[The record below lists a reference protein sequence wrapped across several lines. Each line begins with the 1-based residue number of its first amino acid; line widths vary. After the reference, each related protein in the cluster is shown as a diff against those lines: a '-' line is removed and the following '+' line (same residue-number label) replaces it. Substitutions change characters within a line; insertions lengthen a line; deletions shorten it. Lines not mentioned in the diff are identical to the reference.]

1 MKGRAVILVSVRLK
15 ESDMYA
21 NILVPTDGSR
31 LSDKAVKE
39 AVMLATAGKGKVL
52 LFHVVAPYQMP
63 VYAEGMTLPS
73 VPRERALKA
82 SARRAGRIL
91 AAAEKRVRGAKVPVR
106 RAWAISGVPH
116 HAITEIARKRK
127 CDLIVMASHGRRGL
141 SRLLLGSETQA
152 VLSRVSVP
160 VLVVR

>member
-1 MKGRAVILVSVRLK
+1 
-15 ESDMYA
+15 MYA
-21 NILVPTDGSR
+21 NILVPVDGSR

-39 AVMLATAGKGKVL
+39 AAMLAKAGGGKLL

-63 VYAEGMTLPS
+63 VYAEGMTIPSLPK
-73 VPRERALKA
+73 ERFAKI
-82 SARRAGRIL
+82 SARKAGRVLIS
-91 AAAEKRVRGAKVPVR
+91 AEKKVKAAKVPVS
-106 RAWAISGVPH
+106 RAWAISGSAH
-116 HAITEIARKRK
+116 DAIVDIARRRK

>member
-1 MKGRAVILVSVRLK
+1 
-15 ESDMYA
+15 MYA
-21 NILVPTDGSR
+21 NILVPVDGSR

-39 AVMLATAGKGKVL
+39 AAMLAKAGNGKLL

-63 VYAEGMTLPS
+63 VYAEGMTMPS
-73 VPRERALKA
+73 IPKERFAKI
-82 SARRAGRIL
+82 SARKAGRVL
-91 AAAEKRVRGAKVPVR
+91 AGAEKRAKAAKVPAN
-106 RAWAISGVPH
+106 RAWAISGSPH
-116 HAITEIARKRK
+116 DAIIDIVRRRR

>member
-1 MKGRAVILVSVRLK
+1 
-15 ESDMYA
+15 MYA

-31 LSDKAVKE
+31 LSDKAVRE
-39 AVMLATAGKGKVL
+39 ATMLAKAGNGKLL

-63 VYAEGMTLPS
+63 VYAEGMSAPSLP
-73 VPRERALKA
+73 RAAALKA
-82 SARRAGRIL
+82 SARKAGRIL
-91 AAAEKRVRGAKVPVR
+91 SAAAKKAQAARVSVAK
-106 RAWAISGVPH
+106 AWAISGSPH
-116 HAITEIARKRK
+116 HAIVEIARKRK

-152 VLSRVSVP
+152 VLSRVGVP

>member
-1 MKGRAVILVSVRLK
+1 
-15 ESDMYA
+15 MYA
-21 NILVPTDGSR
+21 NILVPVDGSR

-39 AVMLATAGKGKVL
+39 AAALAKVGNGKL
-52 LFHVVAPYQMP
+52 ILFHVVAPYQMP
-63 VYAEGMTLPS
+63 VYAEGMTMPS
-73 VPRERALKA
+73 VPKERFAKT
-82 SARRAGRIL
+82 SARKAGRVL
-91 AAAEKRVRGAKVPVR
+91 ALAERKAKAAKVPVS
-106 RAWAISGVPH
+106 RAWAISGSPH
-116 HAITEIARKRK
+116 DAIVDIARRRR

>member
-1 MKGRAVILVSVRLK
+1 
-15 ESDMYA
+15 MYE

-31 LSDKAVKE
+31 LSDKAVRE
-39 AVMLATAGKGKVL
+39 AVMLAKAGKGKLL

-63 VYAEGMTLPS
+63 VYAEGMTMPTVS
-73 VPRERALKA
+73 REK
-82 SARRAGRIL
+82 SARTSARTAGRIL
-91 AAAEKRVRGAKVPVR
+91 AAAAKRAQSAKVPVSK
-106 RAWAISGVPH
+106 AWAISGAPH
-116 HAITEIARKRK
+116 DAIVEIARKRK

-152 VLSRVSVP
+152 VLSRVGVP

>member
-1 MKGRAVILVSVRLK
+1 
-15 ESDMYA
+15 MYA
-21 NILVPTDGSR
+21 NILVPVDGSR

-39 AVMLATAGKGKVL
+39 AAMLAKAGGGKLL

-63 VYAEGMTLPS
+63 VYAEGMTMPTM
-73 VPRERALKA
+73 PKERFAKM
-82 SARRAGRIL
+82 SARRAGRVL
-91 AAAEKRVRGAKVPVR
+91 AAAEKKAKAAKVPSS
-106 RAWAISGVPH
+106 RAWAISGAPH
-116 HAITEIARKRK
+116 DAIVDIARRRR
-127 CDLIVMASHGRRGL
+127 CNLIVMASHGRRGL

>member
-1 MKGRAVILVSVRLK
+1 
-15 ESDMYA
+15 MYA
-21 NILVPTDGSR
+21 NILVPVDGSR

-39 AVMLATAGKGKVL
+39 AAMLAKAGNGKLL

-63 VYAEGMTLPS
+63 VYAEGMTMPS
-73 VPRERALKA
+73 IPKERFAKI
-82 SARRAGRIL
+82 SARKAGRVL
-91 AAAEKRVRGAKVPVR
+91 AGAEKRAKVAKVPAS
-106 RAWAISGVPH
+106 RAWAISGSPH
-116 HAITEIARKRK
+116 DAIIDIVRRRR

>member
-1 MKGRAVILVSVRLK
+1 
-15 ESDMYA
+15 MYE

-31 LSDKAVKE
+31 LSDKAVRE
-39 AVMLATAGKGKVL
+39 AVMLAKAGKAKLL

-63 VYAEGMTLPS
+63 VYSEGMTMPAVS
-73 VPRERALKA
+73 RENAARS
-82 SARRAGRIL
+82 SARRASRIL
-91 AAAEKRVRGAKVPVR
+91 GAAAKRVQAAKVPVSK
-106 RAWAISGVPH
+106 AWAISGTPH
-116 HAITEIARKRK
+116 DAIVEIAKKRR

-152 VLSRVSVP
+152 VLSRVGVP